1 MSETSRAA
9 AGATPSTS
17 LRPRALLG
25 LVAAALALAISGCS
39 TGGSSTGSDA
49 SADPSADSSAD
60 ASGSASEG
68 ADGPD
73 VSDVPDVVAEVN
85 GEELTKEE
93 FVPIYTAQ
101 LQQATSQSQMTGE
114 APDDDAVRQQ
124 ALDNLVDTEL
134 LLQEADARGIEV
146 TDDDVEAELG
156 DLAEQN
162 QLDSVDDLLAA
173 VEEQG
178 VTPEVARS
186 QVRTQITVDQLVAD
200 EDGGAYEPTD
210 KELRALYDQAKQQ
223 QEQAGQAAQSLPPF
237 AEVRDQVA
245 EQARSQH
252 VGEVA
257 QTLVD
262 GLREDA
268 DITSNL

>member
-9 AGATPSTS
+9 AGATPSTA

-25 LVAAALALAISGCS
+25 LVAIALALAISGCS
-39 TGGSSTGSDA
+39 TGGSSTGSADA
-49 SADPSADSSAD
+49 SADSSA
-60 ASGSASEG
+60 SPSEG

-93 FVPIYTAQ
+93 FVPVYTAQ

-114 APDDDAVRQQ
+114 APDDDAVRKQ

-173 VEEQG
+173 VEQQG
-178 VTPEVARS
+178 VTPELARS
-186 QVRTQITVDQLVAD
+186 QVRTQITVDELVAD

-223 QEQAGQAAQSLPPF
+223 QEQAGQEGQSLPPF

-245 EQARSQH
+245 EQARTQH